1 MLSVIAAIAVAT
13 PSSAEEENTSVK
25 LIVDGN
31 YVRIEDHPYQVALL
45 HAGLSSAFQAQ
56 FCGGSLIEQSWV
68 LTAAHCVDGERADD
82 VEVGAGWTRLTDM
95 GYSDRYPIDQIYIH
109 PAWDSNANRNDIA
122 LLQLSWPLPTSVGT
136 PIALLDDPGLP
147 LDGTLIVQ
155 SGWGSTSHADNGPW
169 TDRLRAVTT
178 NVAGSP
184 GYDFCQVDIDP
195 WFESTTRICTG
206 SGGWKGLC
214 TGDSGGPN
222 VVTVSGTRYLAGV
235 TSYGLTENDFCAN
248 PDVLARVSTYVEWIR
263 SKIGTPLPETF
274 ANAPGVVP
282 LALAQFD
289 ACPPS
294 AVIPPVGFTD
304 TDSIDVDCIAYYGIT
319 RGTTETTY
327 SPDDPVT
334 RWQMALYLTRA
345 SGPAGVTLGTG
356 ADGGFTDVSGK
367 SVEIQTAINQI
378 KELGITIG
386 KTATTFAPDD
396 NVTRQEMALFI
407 ERFLAVST
415 VGPGGVTD
423 WLKDDDAQR
432 TGGVGVASA
441 LTDSSLTMA
450 NYTDIGPVTWPGY
463 TNYLTG
469 MTYEGRNAIAHLW
482 HMGIT
487 SDESSTSRKYSTTY
501 RPGAAMTRA
510 EMANFMAYA
519 LDHTN
524 ARPMGLTIQASYY
537 NDTGETRVIWAGTT
551 QPELSVSFR
560 DDDFI
565 PVADI
570 PIDVFY
576 YNVSTDEGPAE
587 FTATGHC
594 STAPDGPLAATSAKT
609 KCHIDSDEQSSDTS
623 GNSVPTVPAISG
635 GDTWNLYAWT
645 APQSSAY
652 DRDIHLA
659 DTAELQLTT
668 TDNVADN
675 AVDYSGAIL
684 NNDAGFSFVDL
695 SGSDFTGAEL
705 NESVFTHATLI
716 DTDFT
721 KAHGQDTNF
730 AWAEVSGSDFTESRF
745 TSSTF
750 DNTDLHGTNFSDAT
764 INYSSFYGATL
775 TEANLT
781 DASARHV
788 VFTEAILF
796 GTDLTDADLSNA
808 ILTSAILRDA
818 TLIRAH
824 LDNATLNYGDLREAA
839 FNNASVR
846 NANLIQTNLSDSDFS
861 GADLSG
867 ADLDR
872 ATLVGAVLS
881 EAILVNANLE
891 WSNMQSVDL
900 SGTDLTGSDLTGANL
915 THGVAD
921 SFTRWPA
928 GFDPEAAGV
937 VID

>member
-1 MLSVIAAIAVAT
+1 MLAVIAAIAVAI
-13 PSSAEEENTSVK
+13 PSSAEPANISVK
-25 LIVDGN
+25 LIVGGN
-31 YVRIEDHPYQVALL
+31 YAEIEDHPYQVALL
-45 HAGLSSAFQAQ
+45 HAGLSSAFRAR
-56 FCGGSLIEQSWV
+56 FCGGSLIHESWV
-68 LTAAHCVDGERADD
+68 LTAAHCVEGTGVDD
-82 VEVGAGWTRLTDM
+82 VVVGAGRTRLTDI
-95 GYSDRYPIDQIYIH
+95 GDSDRYPIDQIYIH
-109 PAWDSNANRNDIA
+109 PAWDTTRISNDVA
-122 LLQLSWPLPTSVGT
+122 LLQLSWPLPTSVAT
-136 PIALLDDPGLP
+136 PISLLDDPGIP
-147 LDGTLIVQ
+147 LDGTPIVQ
-155 SGWGSTSHADNGPW
+155 SGWGQRHDDDGGASN
-169 TDRLRAVTT
+169 RLMEVTA

-184 GYDFCQVDIDP
+184 GHNSCGVFSDFD
-195 WFESTTRICTG
+195 STSGICTDAG
-206 SGGWKGLC
+206 LGKGVC
-214 TGDSGGPN
+214 DGDSGGPN
-222 VVTVSGTRYLAGV
+222 VINIGGTHYLAGV
-235 TSYGLTENDFCAN
+235 TSYGSDAGCGIYPE
-248 PDVLARVSTYVEWIR
+248 VLARVSTYVEWIR
-263 SKIGTPLPETF
+263 SKIGTPLPETL

-282 LALAQFD
+282 LARAQFD

-304 TDSIDVDCIAYYGIT
+304 TDSTDVDCIAYYGIT

-345 SGPAGVTLGTG
+345 AGPAGVTLGAG
-356 ADGGFTDVSGK
+356 ADGGFTDISGK

-386 KTATTFAPDD
+386 KTATTFVPDD

-407 ERFLAVST
+407 ERFLTVSM
-415 VGPGGVTD
+415 VGPGGVAD

-441 LTDSSLTMA
+441 LTDPSLTMV

-463 TNYLTG
+463 TNFFTG
-469 MTYEGRNAIAHLW
+469 MTYEGRNAVAHLW

-487 SDESSTSRKYSTTY
+487 SDEGSTSLKYSTAY
-501 RPGAAMTRA
+501 RPGAAMTRS

-537 NDTGETRVIWAGTT
+537 DDAGESRVIWAGTT

-560 DDDFI
+560 DDDFT
-565 PVADI
+565 PVADV

-576 YNVSTDEGPAE
+576 YNVSTDEGPVE
-587 FTATGHC
+587 FTAAGRC
-594 STAPDGPLAATSAKT
+594 STAPDGPLAATNAKT
-609 KCHIDSDEQSSDTS
+609 KCHIDSDEQSTDTS
-623 GNSVPTVPAISG
+623 GNLVPTVPAISG

-652 DRDIHLA
+652 DRDIHIA
-659 DTAELQLTT
+659 DTAELQLMTK
-668 TDNVADN
+668 DNVADT
-675 AVDYSGAIL
+675 AVNYSGAIL
-684 NNDAGFSFVDL
+684 NNDAVFPFVDL
-695 SGSDFTGAEL
+695 SGSDFTEAEL
-705 NESVFTHATLI
+705 NESVFTHAILV

-721 KAHGQDTNF
+721 NAYGQATNF
-730 AWAEVSGSDFTESRF
+730 ASAEVSGSDFTESRF
-745 TSSTF
+745 ISSTF
-750 DNTDLHGTNFSDAT
+750 DNADLYGTNFSDAT
-764 INYSSFYGATL
+764 ITYSSFSGTTL

-781 DASARHV
+781 DASARYA

-796 GTDLTDADLSNA
+796 GADLTDADLNNA
-808 ILTSAILRDA
+808 ILTSANLRDA

-824 LDNATLNYGDLREAA
+824 LDNVTLNYGDLREAA

-846 NANLIQTNLSDSDFS
+846 NANLIQVNLSDSDFS

-872 ATLVGAVLS
+872 ATLVGVDFS
-881 EAILVNANLE
+881 EAILVNVNLE

-900 SGTDLTGSDLTGANL
+900 SGADLTGSDLTGANL